1 MQQFCVFYKV
11 KSACKSVLGGICVN
25 LCTQIAIII
34 IIIIIIIMLLLL
46 LLLLY
51 SCLQFDIAVIILPF

>member
-25 LCTQIAIII
+25 LCTQITIII
-34 IIIIIIIMLLLL
+34 IIIIVVVVVVV
-46 LLLLY
+46 Y
-51 SCLQFDIAVIILPF
+51 LPSV